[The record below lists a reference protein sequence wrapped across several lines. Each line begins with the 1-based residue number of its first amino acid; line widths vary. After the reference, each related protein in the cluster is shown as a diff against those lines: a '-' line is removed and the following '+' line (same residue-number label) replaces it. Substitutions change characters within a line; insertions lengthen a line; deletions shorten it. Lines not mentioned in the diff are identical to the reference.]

1 MKRKDS
7 FSDHDNFKS
16 VISQLKISGETLVFL
31 FGWIGITSFIIA
43 NFHLQGNNIQ
53 QTESAEKFWY
63 LTLLLTTWIIL
74 YFSLAKE
81 KFSFKNSMLFQ
92 IIGLITAATGLINWV
107 GDPAWHKG
115 IWLGFEWPYLL
126 IYALVFLTLLMVI
139 MNKITIHYKSIR
151 VFIFLLSIYSVVSF
165 ILTAWQDNQSISDK
179 YSYSFVNNEL
189 LGPSSG
195 KYPFINFNYQ
205 YSALQ
210 GFIISPIK
218 LIDSSFFIKNMNQI
232 TAISLSV
239 FACAT
244 AIMAMHL
251 IKKITATKNN
261 LVALGLACG
270 WLNFA
275 QFNQIG
281 AQGSLL
287 TPQTS
292 IQIRLF
298 SMFLVILCLNK
309 AFNYLDNSRLLL
321 GWVFFFLAFL
331 SAINNQD
338 FGLISFAS
346 MMILRFFYNKNKI
359 RFTIISSFYL
369 VVSVL
374 IFIVILRLISGQWIS
389 AKFILFFQR
398 NYSSS
403 FVASSPIDFAGP
415 VLIVVPF
422 LLAGFFIPI
431 IVNHNSQKI
440 EYSYLIPQA
449 IALSGILSFPY
460 FLNRSIASTQLQIFI
475 PIAFLSLLPTLI
487 HFFKVVYQ
495 SDINTSSRVVLNPF
509 LVLLLSI
516 GLSLVMFSS
525 KPMNQIDRIFSSET
539 RSSKGFLYS
548 VISKEDLSA
557 ISQSGLNYFGEN
569 ANMVS
574 SITGVKTLNIFNQTG
589 DVLISPKA
597 LEFQC
602 KVFEERSVRQVVANW
617 DALDPVYKN
626 SPNGLYPNNFCIF
639 ELEEA
644 NIFGSTFSVVKV
656 TYE

>member
-1 MKRKDS
+1 MRRKENLAGNESSLDLL
-7 FSDHDNFKS
+7 KS
-16 VISQLKISGETLVFL
+16 SGETLTFL
-31 FGWIGITSFIIA
+31 FGWVGITSFVVA
-43 NFHLQGNNIQ
+43 NFHLQGNNIK
-53 QTESAEKFWY
+53 QTESTEKIWY
-63 LTLLLTTWIIL
+63 VCLFVTTWIIL
-74 YFSLAKE
+74 YFALIRNKY
-81 KFSFKNSMLFQ
+81 SFKRSMLLQ
-92 IIGLITAATGLINWV
+92 LVGLITAVTGLINWV
-107 GDPAWHKG
+107 GDPAWHTG

-126 IYALVFLTLLMVI
+126 IFTLIFFILVINIVYNISL
-139 MNKITIHYKSIR
+139 NKNSIK
-151 VFIFLLSIYSVVSF
+151 ISINLLSIYSIVSF
-165 ILTAWQDNQSISDK
+165 FLTAFQDDKSISDK

-210 GFIISPIK
+210 GFLISPIK
-218 LIDSSFFIKNMNQI
+218 LINSSFFIKNMNQI

-251 IKKITATKNN
+251 IKKITGTKNY

-309 AFNYLDNSRLLL
+309 TFNYLENSRLFL

-331 SAINNQD
+331 SATNNQD
-338 FGLISFAS
+338 FALISFAS
-346 MMILRFFYNKNKI
+346 MTMLRFFYSKNKI
-359 RFTIISSFYL
+359 QFMLISALYL

-389 AKFILFFQR
+389 AEFILFFQR

-403 FVASSPIDFAGP
+403 FVASIPIDFAGP

-422 LLAGFFIPI
+422 LLAGFFVPL
-431 IVNHNSQKI
+431 IVNRNSQNI
-440 EYSYLIPQA
+440 GYNYFIPQA

-475 PIAFLSLLPTLI
+475 PIALLSLLPTLI
-487 HFFKVVYQ
+487 HFFTVAYQ
-495 SDINTSSRVVLNPF
+495 SDLNTSSRVILNPF
-509 LVLLLSI
+509 LVLLVSI
-516 GLSLVMFSS
+516 GLSLVLFSS

-557 ISQSGLNYFGEN
+557 ISQSGLSYFGEN
-569 ANMVS
+569 ANVVS
-574 SITGVKTLNIFNQTG
+574 AITGVKTLNIFNQTG

-602 KVFEERSVRQVVANW
+602 KVFEDMNASQIVANW

-626 SPNGLYPNNFCIF
+626 SPDGLYPNKFCVL

-644 NIFGSTFSVVKV
+644 NIFGSAFSVVKV
-656 TYE
+656 THE

>member
-1 MKRKDS
+1 MGRKENLAGNES
-7 FSDHDNFKS
+7 SINLLKS
-16 VISQLKISGETLVFL
+16 SVEILTFL
-31 FGWIGITSFIIA
+31 FGWVGITSFVVA
-43 NFHLQGNNIQ
+43 NFHLQGNNIK
-53 QTESAEKFWY
+53 QTESTEKIWY
-63 LTLLLTTWIIL
+63 VCLFVTTWIIL
-74 YFSLAKE
+74 YFALIRNKY
-81 KFSFKNSMLFQ
+81 SFKRSMLLQ
-92 IIGLITAATGLINWV
+92 LVGLITAVTGLVNWV
-107 GDPAWHKG
+107 GDPAWHTG

-126 IYALVFLTLLMVI
+126 IFTLMFFILVINIVYNISL
-139 MNKITIHYKSIR
+139 NKNSIK
-151 VFIFLLSIYSVVSF
+151 ISINLLSIYSIVSF
-165 ILTAWQDNQSISDK
+165 FLTAFQDDKSISDK

-210 GFIISPIK
+210 GFLISPIK
-218 LIDSSFFIKNMNQI
+218 LIDASFFIKNMNQI

-251 IKKITATKNN
+251 IKKITGTKNY

-309 AFNYLDNSRLLL
+309 TFNYLENSRLFL

-331 SAINNQD
+331 SATNNQD

-346 MMILRFFYNKNKI
+346 MTMLRFFYSKNKI
-359 RFTIISSFYL
+359 RFMLISTLYL

-389 AKFILFFQR
+389 AEFILFFQR

-403 FVASSPIDFAGP
+403 FVASIPIDFAGP

-422 LLAGFFIPI
+422 LLAGFFVPL
-431 IVNHNSQKI
+431 IVNRNSQNI
-440 EYSYLIPQA
+440 GYNYLIPQA

-475 PIAFLSLLPTLI
+475 PIALLSLLPTLI
-487 HFFKVVYQ
+487 HFFTVAYQ
-495 SDINTSSRVVLNPF
+495 SDLNTSSRVVLNPF
-509 LVLLLSI
+509 LVLLVSI
-516 GLSLVMFSS
+516 GLSLVIFSS

-557 ISQSGLNYFGEN
+557 ISQSGLYYFGEN

-574 SITGVKTLNIFNQTG
+574 AITGVKTLNIFNQTG

-602 KVFEERSVRQVVANW
+602 KVFKDVNASQIVANW

-626 SPNGLYPNNFCIF
+626 SPDGLYPNKFCVL

-644 NIFGSTFSVVKV
+644 NIFGSAFSVVKV
-656 TYE
+656 THE